1 MSKQILKP
9 ADALVLL
16 ENIQAQ
22 APEKKQAA
30 INTIVESAIVW
41 TLQAQNRD
49 GMLLQ
54 RIVRIE
60 KALKIGAPK
69 GAPAPAPQ
77 AAPPVAAPMPTVMQ
91 GEEAPAA
98 PSVIPPGVA
107 ITGEG
112 GEISGLEGLSEDERK
127 RAIDAV
133 MDASIAAAKEDAA
146 AEAAAFGN
154 G

>member
-9 ADALVLL
+9 ADALVML
-16 ENIQAQ
+16 EEIHKENN
-22 APEKKQAA
+22 PGRRQAA
-30 INTIVESAIVW
+30 LNTITESAIAW
-41 TLQAQNRD
+41 ALQAQNRD
-49 GMLLQ
+49 GLLLK
-54 RIVRIE
+54 RIERLE

-69 GAPAPAPQ
+69 AAATAPQ
-77 AAPPVAAPMPTVMQ
+77 AAAPAPMPMPTAQ
-91 GEEAPAA
+91 ADEAPSA
-98 PSVIPPGVA
+98 PAVIPPGVA

-112 GEISGLEGLSEDERK
+112 GEISGLEGLSEDDRK

-146 AEAAAFGN
+146 HEAAAFG